1 MLFTFHCLEGIASVT
16 ALHILPDNAYIVHFK
31 TLIHLYHSAAIL
43 ESVGNKDFV
52 FASSLHCLCP
62 SSLTLNERFDG
73 QNLWF
78 GH

>member
-1 MLFTFHCLEGIASVT
+1 MGNGLLAQRNVLASGKKLESLNHLFDKVT
-16 ALHILPDNAYIVHFK
+16 CA
-31 TLIHLYHSAAIL
+31 IHLYHSAGIL

-52 FASSLHCLCP
+52 FALSLHCLCP